1 MKTENEFLSELPS
14 VFSAYIKSKN
24 ELKEIK
30 EYYDY
35 NQEEYNNNSKKIEH
49 IITCLKENEINI
61 DAFEK
66 DLSDLIYLIGAN
78 NNLLEKINYQ
88 KNSYQKRL
96 DVYNEKL
103 KNLNDLLFK
112 FKYQE
117 EEEWTLN
124 QMI

>member
-1 MKTENEFLSELPS
+1 MRGEIMKTQIEFLNELPAA
-14 VFSAYIKSKN
+14 FQAYIKSKN

-35 NQEEYNNNSKKIEH
+35 NQEEYNNNSKKIDQ

-88 KNSYQKRL
+88 KNTYQKRL

-103 KNLNDLLFK
+103 KNLNDLLFE

-117 EEEWTLN
+117 EEE
-124 QMI
+124 

>member
-88 KNSYQKRL
+88 KNTYQKRL

-103 KNLNDLLFK
+103 KCLNDLLFE

-117 EEEWTLN
+117 DEEWTHKRN
-124 QMI
+124 

>member
-1 MKTENEFLSELPS
+1 MRGEIMKTQIEFLNELPS

-88 KNSYQKRL
+88 KNTYQKRL

-117 EEEWTLN
+117 EEE
-124 QMI
+124 